1 MLDAYLLDTSF
12 GRLKFQIPDMKGTGS
27 LDRNLTLV
35 PSTPLNPST
44 PINLSL
50 SSQAEPQLGFPQGI
64 SSQAESTPSVWLGL
78 NNTTPDI
85 QRATKL

>member
-1 MLDAYLLDTSF
+1 MEDIERRVFIGHHLWTSKVPDSGHERYRLL
-12 GRLKFQIPDMKGTGS
+12 G
-27 LDRNLTLV
+27 
-35 PSTPLNPST
+35 
-44 PINLSL
+44 
-50 SSQAEPQLGFPQGI
+50 QAEPQLGFPQGI